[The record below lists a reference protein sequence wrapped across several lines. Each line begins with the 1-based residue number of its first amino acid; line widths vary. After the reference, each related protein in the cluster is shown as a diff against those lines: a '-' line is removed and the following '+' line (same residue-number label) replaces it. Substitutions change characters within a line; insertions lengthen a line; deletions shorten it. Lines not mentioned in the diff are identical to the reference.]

1 MTPRKKLGHARV
13 RTFEWVPYLS
23 SYIYSLKER
32 ETPGIGTAAIDD
44 AGNLYWDPDFITKC
58 DLDQG
63 AYLVT
68 HEVLHLIFEH
78 HARSKEM
85 VPNPTPQQQFILNI
99 AADLVIEQTLAHMR
113 HVRPEGAVHLGVV
126 VPQLGNLLLDFP
138 PNRSMQEYYRL
149 IIEKLKGNESTD
161 GNAGSSNQNAGRQP
175 QGNDDDVAEEEDDTD
190 TNDPEDEPEDEDDEW
205 NDEQDDMDEQWEESG
220 CPPAEQIVDLDD
232 LYYENGWRPPASGY
246 DEDEPDPEAYDED
259 EDDGNDS
266 GGSESPTSS
275 IGKPGSPGSGGSC
288 ADGVPRKYEVSSDGS
303 WETYG
308 QDVAAAGVEKYEKEN
323 PGSVPGSIK
332 AAIRSRL
339 HPTPDPF
346 AQLRSAV
353 CTSAASPVGG
363 RDFSHRRRSKKQLPG
378 DDQPLLHGRIT
389 VQPHAVVIVDTSG
402 SMMTV
407 DVQVKA
413 LSVIAQG
420 LRKLGRVKVYCADTK
435 VQSHASVS
443 SVRTFDWHGGGG
455 TDMAAALLE
464 VDQNDRPDS
473 IVLITDAQT
482 YWKPEKPRARVVVA
496 YTGTG
501 GSHWHKAIP
510 SWCRTV
516 SLTKES

>member
-32 ETPGIGTAAIDD
+32 ETPGIGTAAVDD

-78 HARSKEM
+78 HARAKEI
-85 VPNPTPQQQFILNI
+85 VPHPTPPQQFILNI

-113 HVRPEGAVHLGVV
+113 HVRPEGAVHLGAV

-149 IIEKLKGNESTD
+149 IIEKLKDSPQQENDNNAQDSGDEAGAHGDAGDSGQNGGGGNQTKARSPSSNGRDSAAGKDDSYGHTSNPS
-161 GNAGSSNQNAGRQP
+161 GGGAGSATGK
-175 QGNDDDVAEEEDDTD
+175 GTHK
-190 TNDPEDEPEDEDDEW
+190 PE
-205 NDEQDDMDEQWEESG
+205 
-220 CPPAEQIVDLDD
+220 
-232 LYYENGWRPPASGY
+232 
-246 DEDEPDPEAYDED
+246 
-259 EDDGNDS
+259 
-266 GGSESPTSS
+266 GGSPARERSCA
-275 IGKPGSPGSGGSC
+275 PGTGGSC
-288 ADGVPRKYEVSSDGS
+288 ADGVRRQYEAEDDGS
-303 WETYG
+303 WATYG
-308 QDVAAAGVEKYEKEN
+308 QDIAAAGVEKYERDN
-323 PGSVPGSIK
+323 PGSVPGNIK
-332 AAIRSRL
+332 AAIKGRL

-353 CTSAASPVGG
+353 CTSVASPVGG
-363 RDFSHRRRSKKQLPG
+363 RDFSHRRRSKKQPPG

-389 VQPHAVVIVDTSG
+389 VQPHAVVIVDTSA

-407 DVQVKA
+407 DVQAKA

-435 VQSHASVS
+435 VQSHASVT

-482 YWKPEKPRARVVVA
+482 YWKHEKPRARVVVA
-496 YTGTG
+496 YTGKG

-516 SLTKES
+516 LLDRDM